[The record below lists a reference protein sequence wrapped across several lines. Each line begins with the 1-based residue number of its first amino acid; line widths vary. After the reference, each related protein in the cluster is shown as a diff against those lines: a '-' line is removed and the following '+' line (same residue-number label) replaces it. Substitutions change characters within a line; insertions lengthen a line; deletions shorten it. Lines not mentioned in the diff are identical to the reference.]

1 MALSGSLQRLRQY
14 SKNTGLFWRAITI
27 ASLAIATLASFLQRP
42 QLLLQPRG
50 WLILALSG
58 LYVSWY
64 SLGSR
69 WMVHGNEDDYWR
81 KRLSGVSVGLHLR
94 AIFVWGGL
102 LAITLALV
110 ALDANFRWAL
120 YAVYGLSIT
129 TVSMPLALVLA
140 VPTALAIFAVYGW
153 LPHDASPGQ
162 FLNFGGNVLTFV
174 IFSAL
179 AYFPIVLLRS
189 RFARERMYQDLERSH
204 CELEQAHHQLAESAE
219 RDREL
224 AVLRERGRLARDMH
238 DTLGHSLALIA
249 VKLEAAQR
257 LRSVDADRAEHEIA
271 ATKMIARESLAQ
283 LRATIADLR
292 APLLVHQPLGEA
304 LAQAAHEAAARVGW
318 QVRCEAS
325 GEIGT
330 LSDLAHEALLRVG
343 MEALANAERHAR
355 ARTLTLYIAREGR
368 EGVVRVADDG
378 VGILATNPPVAA
390 SAPALSPL
398 ADGEPE
404 WASVAV
410 SEAAVEDTV
419 DGAQG
424 AQGAVGDT
432 SGDPNRGAGVALL
445 TICSPEGHFGITG
458 MRERIAAVH
467 GVFSIGA
474 HSDGLGTVVEARVPI
489 AEL

>member
-1 MALSGSLQRLRQY
+1 
-14 SKNTGLFWRAITI
+14 
-27 ASLAIATLASFLQRP
+27 
-42 QLLLQPRG
+42 
-50 WLILALSG
+50 
-58 LYVSWY
+58 
-64 SLGSR
+64 
-69 WMVHGNEDDYWR
+69 
-81 KRLSGVSVGLHLR
+81 
-94 AIFVWGGL
+94 
-102 LAITLALV
+102 
-110 ALDANFRWAL
+110 
-120 YAVYGLSIT
+120 
-129 TVSMPLALVLA
+129 
-140 VPTALAIFAVYGW
+140 
-153 LPHDASPGQ
+153 
-162 FLNFGGNVLTFV
+162 
-174 IFSAL
+174 
-179 AYFPIVLLRS
+179 
-189 RFARERMYQDLERSH
+189 
-204 CELEQAHHQLAESAE
+204 
-219 RDREL
+219 
-224 AVLRERGRLARDMH
+224 MH

-304 LAQAAHEAAARVGW
+304 LAQAAHEAAARAGW

-343 MEALANAERHAR
+343 MEALANAERHAH

-378 VGILATNPPVAA
+378 VGILATNPPVPA

-410 SEAAVEDTV
+410 SQAAVEDTV
-419 DGAQG
+419 GGAPGAQG
-424 AQGAVGDT
+424 AAGDT

-445 TICSPEGHFGITG
+445 AIRSPEGHFGITG
-458 MRERIAAVH
+458 MRERVATVH
-467 GVFSIGA
+467 GVFSISA